1 MGILIKMRGM
11 KIYNYV
17 ATWVRTPYDGSGMAS
32 WSLVQG
38 VKSEDQLWGWWSF
51 NFGGVEYLG
60 FESRMDVIL
69 W

>member
-1 MGILIKMRGM
+1 MEVNGYFDKDEGG

-17 ATWVRTPYDGSGMAS
+17 ATWVRTPYDGSGRTS

-38 VKSEDQLWGWWSF
+38 VKSEDQLWRWWSF

-60 FESRMDVIL
+60 I
-69 W
+69 